1 MYWNI
6 SPYDETDDRDMVISS
21 VSDIINSIRDKSM

>member
-21 VSDIINSIRDKSM
+21 VSDINSIRDKSM